1 MPGRERNTMYFI
13 YSILLGLGAVLTS
26 PYWLV
31 KGVRERKYLANFRR
45 RLGLSLPAH
54 QPGPRPLW
62 IHAVSVGEV
71 LAAKPLVR
79 SLKSRHPSLPL
90 VVSTVTVT
98 GQALAAREFGGVAS
112 VVYFPFDWDFSI
124 RRVLARVRPR
134 AVVLLETELW
144 PNFLK
149 NCSQARIPVFLF
161 NGRISDKSIGR
172 YRRIQWLACRMIR
185 ALDRIGAQTDEDR
198 RRLIRLGAAEERV
211 TVTGNL
217 KYDLAA
223 PPIDPG
229 DELLQMIRSA
239 LGLTQS
245 SPVIVVGSSMK
256 GEEACFLDAFRE
268 TRQRVPGARL
278 ILAPR
283 HPERFDEVAGLV
295 ASREFAFCRRSE
307 LGSGDQRHRDILL
320 LDTIGE
326 LRRVYSL
333 ATVAVIGGSFLP
345 YGGHN
350 PLEPASLGKAVVFG
364 PEMRNFREMACLFA
378 DEKAARQCSAGTLAA
393 VLVELLENEQ
403 ARALLGQKALSLFRK
418 NQGATENTLRIL
430 QPHLAT

>member
-1 MPGRERNTMYFI
+1 MYLI
-13 YSILLGLGAVLTS
+13 YSILLGLGAALTS
-26 PYWLV
+26 PYWLA
-31 KGVRERKYLANFRR
+31 KGVRERKYLANFRQ
-45 RLGLSLPAH
+45 RLGVSLPAKRY
-54 QPGPRPLW
+54 GPKPLW

-79 SLKSRHPSLPL
+79 GLMSRYPSVPL

-98 GQALAAREFGGVAS
+98 GQNLAAKEFGSTAS
-112 VVYFPFDWDFSI
+112 VIYFPFDWDFCV
-124 RRVLARVRPR
+124 RRFLTRISPL

-149 NCSQARIPVFLF
+149 NCSEDGIPVFLF

-172 YRRIQWLACRMIR
+172 YRRIRWVTSRMIR
-185 ALDRIGAQTDEDR
+185 ALDRIGAQTEEDK
-198 RRLIRLGAAEERV
+198 RRLIELGASEERV

-217 KYDLAA
+217 KYDLTA

-229 DELLQMIRSA
+229 DELLRMIRA
-239 LGLTQS
+239 RLEL
-245 SPVIVVGSSMK
+245 SPATPVVVVGSSMK
-256 GEEACFLDAFRE
+256 GEETIFLDAFRE
-268 TRQRVPGARL
+268 ARRSVPGARL

-283 HPERFDEVAGLV
+283 HPERFEEVAGLL
-295 ASREFAFCRRSE
+295 ASYGFAFCRRSQI
-307 LGSGDQRHRDILL
+307 GSSDQVRGEVLL

-350 PLEPASLGKAVVFG
+350 PLEPASFGKAIIFG
-364 PEMRNFREMACLFA
+364 PEMRNFREMARLFV
-378 DEKAARQCSAGTLAA
+378 EVKAARQCAAEALATA
-393 VLVELLENEQ
+393 LIELLTDEQ
-403 ARALLGQKALSLFRK
+403 VRTSLGRGALAEFRK

-430 QPHLAT
+430 QPHLA

>member
-1 MPGRERNTMYFI
+1 MYLI
-13 YSILLGLGAVLTS
+13 YSILLGLGAVVTS
-26 PYWLV
+26 PYWLI
-31 KGVRERKYLANFRR
+31 KGVRERKYLANFRQ
-45 RLGLSLPAH
+45 RLGLTLPADR
-54 QPGPRPLW
+54 QGPKPLW

-79 SLKSRHPSLPL
+79 SLKSRHPAVPL

-98 GQALAAREFGGVAS
+98 GQALAAKEFGSVAS
-112 VVYFPFDWDFSI
+112 VVYFPFDWDFSV
-124 RRVLARVRPR
+124 RRVLARLRPR

-149 NCSQARIPVFLF
+149 NCARARIPVFLL
-161 NGRISDKSIGR
+161 NGRISDRSVGR
-172 YRRIQWLACRMIR
+172 YRRIRWFTCRMIQ
-185 ALDRIGAQTDEDR
+185 ALDLIGAQTDEDR

-223 PPIDPG
+223 PTIDPG
-229 DELLQMIRSA
+229 DKLLEMVGAA
-239 LGLTQS
+239 LGLVQS
-245 SPVIVVGSSMK
+245 SLVVVVGSSMK
-256 GEEACFLDAFRE
+256 GEETLFLDAFRE
-268 TRQRVPGARL
+268 ARQRVPGARL

-283 HPERFDEVAGLV
+283 HPERFDEVAGLLAARDFV
-295 ASREFAFCRRSE
+295 FGRRSQ
-307 LGSGDQRHRDILL
+307 LAGNDQQRCDVLL

-333 ATVAVIGGSFLP
+333 AAVAVIGGSFLP

-350 PLEPASLGKAVVFG
+350 PLEPASLGKAIVFG
-364 PEMRNFREMACLFA
+364 PEMHNFREMARLFV
-378 DEKAARQCSAGTLAA
+378 DEKAARQCPAQALAA
-393 VLVELLENEQ
+393 VLVELLESEP
-403 ARALLGQKALSLFRK
+403 ARTLLGQRALSLFRK
-418 NQGATENTLRIL
+418 NQGATENALGVL

>member
-1 MPGRERNTMYFI
+1 MYLV
-13 YSILLGLGAVLTS
+13 YSILLGLGAALTS
-26 PYWLV
+26 PYWLI
-31 KGVRERKYLANFRR
+31 KGIRERKYLANFRQ
-45 RLGLSLPAH
+45 RLGLSLPEIR
-54 QPGPRPLW
+54 QGPNPLL

-71 LAAKPLVR
+71 LAAKPLIR
-79 SLKSRHPSLPL
+79 NLASQHPAVPL

-98 GQALAAREFGGVAS
+98 GQALAKKEFGGTAS

-124 RRVLARVRPR
+124 RRFLARICPR

-149 NCSQARIPVFLF
+149 NCSRASIPVFLF

-172 YRRIQWLACRMIR
+172 YRRVRWLTSRMIR
-185 ALDRIGAQTDEDR
+185 TLDRIGAQTDEDK
-198 RRLIRLGAAEERV
+198 RRLIQLGAAEETV

-223 PPIDPG
+223 PPIDTG
-229 DELLQMIRSA
+229 DDLLRTIRAA
-239 LGLTQS
+239 LGLAPL
-245 SPVIVVGSSMK
+245 SPVVVVGSTMK
-256 GEEACFLDAFRE
+256 GEEMIFLGVFRE
-268 TRQRVPGARL
+268 VRRRVPGTTL

-283 HPERFDEVAGLV
+283 HPERFDEVAGLLN
-295 ASREFAFCRRSE
+295 SCEFAFCRRSQI
-307 LGSGDQRHRDILL
+307 GSDDRKSCDVLL

-350 PLEPASLGKAVVFG
+350 PLEPASLGKPIIFG
-364 PEMRNFREMACLFA
+364 PEMGNFRDIARLFI
-378 DEKAARQCSAGTLAA
+378 DGNAARQCPAEALAG
-393 VLVELLENEQ
+393 VLVELLEDEQ
-403 ARALLGQKALSLFRK
+403 TRALLGQRALSEFRR
-418 NQGATENTLRIL
+418 NQGATESTLRIL
-430 QPHLAT
+430 QPHLA